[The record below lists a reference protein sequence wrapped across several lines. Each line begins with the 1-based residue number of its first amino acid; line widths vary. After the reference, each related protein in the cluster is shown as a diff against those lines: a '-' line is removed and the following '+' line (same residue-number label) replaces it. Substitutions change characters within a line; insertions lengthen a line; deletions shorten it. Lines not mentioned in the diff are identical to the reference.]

1 MDDRHTRLLTL
12 LFLFVVLFGLV
23 VLAYFWHP
31 ISQRTVPPPEPI
43 GREQVHIDQK
53 PTNFSHLPAPA
64 IERRP
69 VFLAVVGDIML
80 SRVVAD
86 KIIKNGQDY
95 PFQKAASWLE
105 SADIV
110 LGNLETPLTDG
121 RRVLTGEMVFRADPD
136 LARTL
141 KGYNFSVLSL
151 ANNHTMNFGEKG
163 MLDTIKYLSEA
174 GISYV
179 GAGAN
184 YQEANSPVYLEVEGL
199 RFAFLAYND
208 SDVVPP
214 SYEAK
219 DDKSGTAFMDTQ
231 ALVKAV
237 AEAKE
242 KADFVIVSMH
252 SGNEYEDHH
261 NKRQEDFA
269 HAAIDAGA
277 ELVLGHHAHVIQDIE
292 LYKDKYIFY
301 GLGNFIFD
309 QMWSLETRHGLGV
322 KFSFDELGVN
332 DFALQP
338 FIINDYSQPEPLFGE
353 EAGSIVSKL
362 AISRED

>member
-12 LFLFVVLFGLV
+12 ASLFVILFGLV

-31 ISQRTVPPPEPI
+31 ISQRTVAPPEPI
-43 GREQVHIDQK
+43 GREQVYVDPK
-53 PTNFSHLPAPA
+53 PINLSHLPAPA
-64 IERRP
+64 IRRRP
-69 VFLAVVGDIML
+69 VLLAVVGDIML

-86 KIIKNGQDY
+86 KIIKKGKDY
-95 PFQKAASWLE
+95 PFQKSASWLQ

-110 LGNLETPLTDG
+110 LGNLETPLTAG
-121 RRVLTGEMVFRADPD
+121 RRILTGEMVFRSDPD
-136 LARTL
+136 LAKTM
-141 KGYNFSVLSL
+141 GEYNFSVLSL

-163 MLDTIKYLSEA
+163 VLDTMKYLSEA
-174 GISYV
+174 GINYV

-184 YQEANSPVYLEVEGL
+184 HQEANAPVYLDVEGL

-208 SDVVPP
+208 DDVVPF

-219 DDKSGTAFMDTQ
+219 DDKPGTAFMDTQ
-231 ALVKAV
+231 VLATAVVEVK
-237 AEAKE
+237 K

-309 QMWSLETRHGLGV
+309 QMWSLETRQGLGI

-332 DFALQP
+332 DFAFQP

-353 EAGSIVSKL
+353 EADSIISNL
-362 AISRED
+362 AINIAD